1 MSADDKMYG
10 TSPNRKQ
17 YNQTTR
23 PGTTSGLVSDY
34 DRMHARGT
42 MGGGGSSYMKTI
54 AEDQMDE
61 YYHPDRETRV
71 GAGSQMSRNYS
82 GIENDKNAHN

>member
-1 MSADDKMYG
+1 MSTDDFKYG
-10 TSPNRKQ
+10 TSPHRKQ

-23 PGTTSGLVSDY
+23 PGSTSGLVSDY
-34 DRMHARGT
+34 GRG
-42 MGGGGSSYMKTI
+42 GNSSYMKTI

-61 YYHPDRETRV
+61 YYQPDRETRA